1 MTFSAILMLP
11 AVSAINGWPVGH
23 INPPF
28 VKWIHHPNK
37 FQTRTENGKTLDL
50 NYLPRRFLRPCSL
63 SLSRFLGSMI
73 GRTRF
78 KKKSTTFYNF
88 SEGPLGLGRHRR
100 HLHCKFSWIGLW
112 GQHRCWS
119 NQWLR
124 PRRLGWCVP
133 RALFTAGIFQQHGG
147 GICSGYLRRYMFSRL
162 PYFNILSRFPKSWGE
177 PQIIQSSWMTILV
190 LNHAGFEDPPFSVH
204 RLFCYPSGRCNQKI
218 ETCSTRFYNQW
229 MMDSTGYPLV
239 MTNSLLLKMAIVK

>member
-78 KKKSTTFYNF
+78 KKNPQLSTTSQKDPWGWAVTAVTSIASSLGSV
-88 SEGPLGLGRHRR
+88 SEDNTAADRTNGSGRDGLDDASQGR
-100 HLHCKFSWIGLW
+100 
-112 GQHRCWS
+112 
-119 NQWLR
+119 
-124 PRRLGWCVP
+124 
-133 RALFTAGIFQQHGG
+133 
-147 GICSGYLRRYMFSRL
+147 CSLQG
-162 PYFNILSRFPKSWGE
+162 YFNNMGGAYV
-177 PQIIQSSWMTILV
+177 QDT
-190 LNHAGFEDPPFSVH
+190 
-204 RLFCYPSGRCNQKI
+204 
-218 ETCSTRFYNQW
+218 
-229 MMDSTGYPLV
+229 
-239 MTNSLLLKMAIVK
+239 